1 MRESVQNAFVLIIV
15 VTILAVALSAG
26 PALAEQPYLVGGD
39 RIKGGG
45 RGEAAFIAGTMLDM
59 SGGMSGGAGGPSVVG
74 GGTENAMPETWF
86 PRSPFVGTWVSEYE
100 PSRKVSE

>member
-1 MRESVQNAFVLIIV
+1 MQNAFVLIIV
-15 VTILAVALSAG
+15 VTMLAVALSAG

-45 RGEAAFIAGTMLDM
+45 RGEAAFIARTMLDM

-74 GGTENAMPETWF
+74 GGTENAMPETGF
-86 PRSPFVGTWVSEYE
+86 LRSPFVGNWVAENAC
-100 PSRKVSE
+100 SRQLVE